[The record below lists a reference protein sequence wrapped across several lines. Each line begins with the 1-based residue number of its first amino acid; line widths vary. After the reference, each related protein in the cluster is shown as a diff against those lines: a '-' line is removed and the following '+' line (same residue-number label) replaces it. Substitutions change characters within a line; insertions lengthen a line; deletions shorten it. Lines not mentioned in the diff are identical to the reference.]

1 MRRGRSQVLE
11 KLGIVGVGRM
21 GAGMA
26 MSARRAGFE
35 VLFVRHRSA
44 ETAARLSEAGCR
56 EMPGLAELVTASD
69 VLLLCLPSSREVG
82 QVLEQVGIGVQPTS
96 GIVLDCSTS
105 LPGETVLWAERL
117 LHAGVRLY
125 DAPLTRTP
133 TEAMAGRLRSITSC
147 AGDDWAEVQPVL
159 MSFCE
164 DVVHVT
170 GIGKAH
176 ELKLVNNLL
185 SMGQVCLAVDGLTIA
200 EACSVSASEL
210 QAVVAGGAASSAA
223 LTGLLQYLGGDSEIL
238 NFKIESALKDVRY
251 ALSNTALQG
260 RTLGVARAVEE
271 TFARAVE
278 EGFGSEPLPALLRRS
293 GVMGLES

>member
-1 MRRGRSQVLE
+1 VLE
-11 KLGIVGVGRM
+11 KIGMVGVGRM

-35 VLFVRHRSA
+35 VLFVSRRSS
-44 ETAARLSEAGCR
+44 ETTARLSSAGCQ
-56 EMPGLAELVTASD
+56 EMDGLAELVTASD

-82 QVLEQVGIGVQPTS
+82 AVLEQVGGSVRPTS

-105 LPGETVLWAERL
+105 LPGETVMWAERL
-117 LHAGVRLY
+117 RSAGIRVY
-125 DAPLTRTP
+125 DAPLTRSP

-147 AGDDWAEVQPVL
+147 TGDDWVEVQPVL
-159 MSFCE
+159 MAFCE
-164 DVVHVT
+164 DVVQVA

-185 SMGQVCLAVDGLTIA
+185 SMGQVCLAVDGLAIA

-210 QAVVAGGAASSAA
+210 KAVVAGGAASSAA
-223 LTGLLQYLGGDSEIL
+223 LTALLQYLGGNSEVL

-251 ALSNTALQG
+251 ALSNTALQS
-260 RTLGVARAVEE
+260 RTLRVARAVEE
-271 TFARAVE
+271 VFASAVA
-278 EGFGSEPLPALLRRS
+278 EGLGAEPLPALLRRS
-293 GVMGLES
+293 GVLGLAS

>member
-1 MRRGRSQVLE
+1 MLE
-11 KLGIVGVGRM
+11 KIGIVGIGRM

-26 MSARRAGFE
+26 MSARRAGLQ
-35 VLFVRHRSA
+35 VLFVRHRSS
-44 ETAARLSEAGCR
+44 ETATRLSEAGCR
-56 EMPGLAELVTASD
+56 EMPGFAELVTASD
-69 VLLLCLPSSREVG
+69 LLLLCLPSSREVG
-82 QVLEQVGIGVQPTS
+82 EVLEQLASGVRPTS

-105 LPGETVLWAERL
+105 LPGETVRWAERL
-117 LHAGVRLY
+117 RPAGVHLY
-125 DAPLTRTP
+125 DAPLTRSP
-133 TEAMAGRLRSITSC
+133 KEAMAGRLRSITSC
-147 AGDDWAEVQPVL
+147 AGDDWAEVEPVL

-164 DVVHVT
+164 DVVQVA

-185 SMGQVCLAVDGLTIA
+185 SMGQVCLAVDGLAIA
-200 EACSVSASEL
+200 NACSVSASEL

-223 LTGLLQYLGGDSEIL
+223 LTGLLQYLGGDSEVL

-271 TFARAVE
+271 ALAGAVA
-278 EGFGSEPLPALLRRS
+278 EGLGSEPLPALLRLS
-293 GVMGLES
+293 GVLGLES